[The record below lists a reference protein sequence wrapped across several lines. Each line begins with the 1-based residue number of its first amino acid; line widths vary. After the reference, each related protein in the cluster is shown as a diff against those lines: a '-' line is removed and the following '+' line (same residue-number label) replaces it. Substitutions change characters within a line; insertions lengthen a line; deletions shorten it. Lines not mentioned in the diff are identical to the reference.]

1 MLTIL
6 FLILFSTL
14 IIHTNS
20 SLHLLLT
27 AELLWITLY
36 FATVVVGI
44 AYDNLNVLSL
54 SFFILVFSA
63 VEFGVG
69 LIILLM
75 QFFFTRTLNL
85 NENETNFIKFS
96 NRIFKKNHINRIS

>member
-44 AYDNLNVLSL
+44 TYDNLNVLSL